1 VLKYRSKT
9 AAAALEEEPGE
20 NMPLPKGVNPARA
33 VGKQARQL
41 LGHFYA
47 LEARRRWVVRNSCVI
62 FRTICLSLDQEDTIR
77 VVAYGNTHL
86 RASMTCIE
94 VV

>member
-1 VLKYRSKT
+1 MLKYRSKT

-47 LEARRRWVVRNSCVI
+47 LEARSKGNSFMTPESITSGGDVRQRVGAMK
-62 FRTICLSLDQEDTIR
+62 FRPAHRLC
-77 VVAYGNTHL
+77 H
-86 RASMTCIE
+86 
-94 VV
+94 